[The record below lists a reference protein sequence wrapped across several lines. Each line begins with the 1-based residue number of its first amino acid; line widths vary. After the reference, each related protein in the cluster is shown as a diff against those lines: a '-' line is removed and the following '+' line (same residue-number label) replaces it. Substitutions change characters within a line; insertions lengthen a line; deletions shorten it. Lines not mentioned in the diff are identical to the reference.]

1 LPLEVYAAG
10 DIADCR
16 RRPASETVAARTA
29 KLIPPGSLVLVLGD
43 AIYGRVSPDNYAGC
57 YGPTWG
63 VHRSNTL
70 AIPGN
75 HDRSKGATEAFRGY
89 FAEGSGADGY
99 FARRLGAWLLVGL
112 DSQQSDDGLDRQY
125 AWLEAT
131 LAQHGDARCTLAMW
145 HEPLFASG
153 PRGGSGS
160 HMRRFWS
167 LLERHG
173 AEIVL
178 NGHEHFYE
186 SFVPLDV
193 DGAPAAAGL
202 REFVVGTGGARL
214 YRFWRTPAESR
225 AQIRRHGVLHLT
237 LDADR
242 YAWEFIDV
250 DGQIADSGTA
260 NCHGPE
266 HLSRAGQ

>member
-1 LPLEVYAAG
+1 
-10 DIADCR
+10 
-16 RRPASETVAARTA
+16 
-29 KLIPPGSLVLVLGD
+29 
-43 AIYGRVSPDNYAGC
+43 
-57 YGPTWG
+57 

-70 AIPGN
+70 AIAGN
-75 HDRSKGATEAFRGY
+75 HDHSKGGTEAFRAY
-89 FAEGSGADGY
+89 FGEGSGADGY
-99 FARRLGAWLLVGL
+99 FSRRLGAWLLVGL

-153 PRGGSGS
+153 RRAAPGR

-186 SFVPLDV
+186 SFDPLDR
-193 DGAPAAAGL
+193 DGAAVATGV

-214 YRFWRTPAESR
+214 YRFWRTSDGSR
-225 AQIRRHGVLHLT
+225 AQVRRYGVLHLT

-242 YAWEFIDV
+242 YSWEFIDV
-250 DGQIADSGTA
+250 DGRIADAGSA
-260 NCHGPE
+260 HCHGLE
-266 HLSRAGQ
+266 DVSHAGQ